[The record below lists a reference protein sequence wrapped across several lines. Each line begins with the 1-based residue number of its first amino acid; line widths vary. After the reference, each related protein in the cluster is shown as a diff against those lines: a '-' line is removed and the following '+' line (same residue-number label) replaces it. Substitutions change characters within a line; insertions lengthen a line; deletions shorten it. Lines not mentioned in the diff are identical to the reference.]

1 MHQAGSFVESVR
13 PLATPYFQ
21 ILQKKLKWGER
32 ETERAFIP
40 NPVWVVGRATMVVS
54 KRRSYLRHA

>member
-1 MHQAGSFVESVR
+1 MRKADSFVEWVR

-32 ETERAFIP
+32 
-40 NPVWVVGRATMVVS
+40 
-54 KRRSYLRHA
+54 